1 MSNEL
6 KSETIKF
13 SEYIVSLNLSEENG
27 ISINLYDKINK
38 CEYEKVIRSPLEI
51 ESITKNIN
59 NDSLFEMLKKSF
71 NKEQGHNVYFI
82 NDFKTLVSRFKVS
95 IYSLIKLEFDI
106 VFNKKEDYLCSHS
119 SNIDTN
125 LNVDMSSLKD
135 DIQKLKD
142 ENEYLMLKNEK
153 FEQEIK
159 NLNTLLEKCM
169 KKIDDFSHDMLDHV
183 LIGTKFSTPIFVN
196 KYRPVDLVE
205 RIGFSGN
212 LYIECIKR
220 LKFPVKIDF
229 KSINQNNICIYVD
242 GEKMYDEKEGVVN
255 KEFVIDYVKR
265 NSSI

>member
-6 KSETIKF
+6 KSETFKF

-38 CEYEKVIRSPLEI
+38 REYEKVIRSPLEI

-59 NDSLFEMLKKSF
+59 NDSLFEMLKRSF

-82 NDFKTLVSRFKVS
+82 NDYKTLISRFTVS
-95 IYSLIKLEFDI
+95 LYGIFKLQFDI
-106 VFNKKEDYLCSHS
+106 VFDKKEDHLWAHS
-119 SNIDTN
+119 SNK
-125 LNVDMSSLKD
+125 NVDMSSLKD
-135 DIQKLKD
+135 DIEKLKD
-142 ENEYLMLKNEK
+142 ENEYLILKNEK

-229 KSINQNNICIYVD
+229 KAINQNNICIYVD

-255 KEFVIDYVKR
+255 KEFVIDYIKR